1 MRGKNW
7 PWLDPIISGV
17 VAGLIMSAVHYL
29 LYQEMLISV
38 ADKIG
43 IVFFSASLWLFFIAD
58 RRDHYAITKS
68 LLCGGYDN
76 SCHLPFPA
84 SSKNVLN

>member
-1 MRGKNW
+1 MKGKNW

-43 IVFFSASLWLFFIAD
+43 IVLLSASLWLFFIAD

-68 LLCGGYDN
+68 LLCGGTTTLAIY
-76 SCHLPFPA
+76 LFPLLA
-84 SSKNVLN
+84 RMF